1 MSALDDLLRS
11 RGLPVGASATTPRA
25 KSQPVEAATGL
36 GGMVGVLHAPKYYYD
51 LVQGTTEWF
60 RVRSGIPT
68 ASAMD
73 KIITP
78 GGERSK
84 SAEKYLYHLLAE
96 RILGRPLDQDKGSF
110 WTIRGSEM
118 EAEALAYYR
127 FQRDCATQPVGFIT
141 TADGRVGAS
150 PDQLIGEDGCLEIKC
165 PSPEIHMM
173 YLMQAGGAYTAY
185 KVQCQ
190 TQLFVSQRAWADVGS
205 YFPGLPEA
213 IIRIER
219 DERYI
224 AKIAAACEAFC
235 DELDSKWAEC
245 KARGWGVASEA
256 LKDSRFKHLPA
267 LDELLKLAGV
277 P

>member
-1 MSALDDLLRS
+1 MPLGEAFAEESEDA
-11 RGLPVGASATTPRA
+11 GLA
-25 KSQPVEAATGL
+25 QE
-36 GGMVGVLHAPKYYYD
+36 
-51 LVQGTTEWF
+51 
-60 RVRSGIPT
+60 
-68 ASAMD
+68 
-73 KIITP
+73 
-78 GGERSK
+78 
-84 SAEKYLYHLLAE
+84 
-96 RILGRPLDQDKGSF
+96 
-110 WTIRGSEM
+110 
-118 EAEALAYYR
+118 
-127 FQRDCATQPVGFIT
+127 VGFIGSSVAAEFPGLAIPAGDGVLSP
-141 TADGRVGAS
+141 ADGRVGAS

-190 TQLFVSQRAWADVGS
+190 THLFVSKRYWGDVVS

-219 DERYI
+219 DERFI
-224 AKIAAACEAFC
+224 ARIETASREFC
-235 DELDSKWAEC
+235 DELDAKWAEC
-245 KARGWGVASEA
+245 KARGWGAASEA